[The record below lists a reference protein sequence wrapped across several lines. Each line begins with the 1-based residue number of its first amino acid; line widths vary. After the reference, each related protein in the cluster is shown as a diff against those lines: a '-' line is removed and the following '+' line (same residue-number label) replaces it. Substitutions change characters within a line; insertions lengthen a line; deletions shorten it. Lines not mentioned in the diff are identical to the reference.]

1 MSFPKD
7 FLKSIYLTGKDGLHL
22 LEHFPCFGMRVASM
36 LQGDDLEN
44 TVQKRIACLAIP
56 LTVVGFSAL
65 LIQQYKSV
73 RDAQQTA
80 FIPPRWLF
88 AVVWTILLVLMGT
101 ASYLVVSGKL
111 NRTALIVY
119 SVQPLFDF
127 MWPLLF
133 FNMAQYLCAFIWPV
147 VWGPLLITTFLFYR
161 ISKTA
166 GRLMLLYLVWATFA
180 DYLDFP
186 FIC

>member
-1 MSFPKD
+1 MEV
-7 FLKSIYLTGKDGLHL
+7 LGT
-22 LEHFPCFGMRVASM
+22 
-36 LQGDDLEN
+36 N
-44 TVQKRIACLAIP
+44 
-56 LTVVGFSAL
+56 SAL
-65 LIQQYKSV
+65 LIRIGYNLHVLSKGFFEIHLSYRQ

-133 FNMAQYLCAFIWPV
+133 NMVQYLCAFIWPV

-161 ISKTA
+161 ISKTR
-166 GRLMLLYLVWATFA
+166 GVSCCLWATFA